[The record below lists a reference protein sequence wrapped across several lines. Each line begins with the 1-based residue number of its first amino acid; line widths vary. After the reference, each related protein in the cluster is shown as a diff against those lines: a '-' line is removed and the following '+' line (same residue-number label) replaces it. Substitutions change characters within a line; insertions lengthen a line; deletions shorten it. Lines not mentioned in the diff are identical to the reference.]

1 MIKITKGLDL
11 PIKGKPEQVVRD
23 EKTTQTVAVLGGD
36 YPGLKPALA
45 VEAGDRVEKGRLLFT
60 DKTLPGVRITAPAA
74 GRVKAIN
81 RGERRVLQSIEIEL
95 EGSGQIEFESYRAVR
110 TGRTDREKIVRLL
123 LESGLWTAL
132 RARPFGRVADP
143 SKPPHSLFVTAMDTN
158 PLAPSLDSILKG
170 KDPYFADGVRL
181 ISRLTDGPL
190 FLCKSPGTAVPEM
203 DIDNLFIHD
212 FSGPH
217 PAGNVGTHIHFL
229 DPVRRGKTVWH
240 IGLQDAI
247 AVGRLFAEGELDT
260 ARVVSLAGPGALRPR
275 LCKTL
280 IGASL
285 DDLTAGELKPG
296 EQRILSGSPLS
307 GFHARGPTAYLGRYH
322 QQVAVLPEDRRR
334 EPLGW
339 LSPGFDRFSV
349 KRIVASRFLP
359 KRLLDF
365 TTSTY
370 GETRAIIPSGNYE
383 RVMPLD
389 VLPLFL
395 IRALAVG
402 DIEEAERLG
411 CLELDEEDL
420 ALCAYVCPSKQEF
433 GPLLRAAL
441 TAIEEEEADV

>member
-23 EKTTQTVAVLGGD
+23 EKSTQTVAVLGGD
-36 YPGLKPALA
+36 YPGLKPTLA
-45 VEAGDRVEKGRLLFT
+45 VKVGDRVRKGQLLFT
-60 DKTLPGVRITAPAA
+60 DKNTPAVGFTSPGTGRI
-74 GRVKAIN
+74 KAVN

-132 RARPFGRVADP
+132 RSRPFGKVADP
-143 SKPPHSLFVTAMDTN
+143 EKPPNSIFITAMDSN
-158 PLAPSLDSILKG
+158 PLAPSVESILKG
-170 KDPYFADGVRL
+170 REQEFTGGVRL
-181 ISRLTDGPL
+181 ISRLTEGRV
-190 FLCKSPGTAVPEM
+190 FICKYPSTFIPEM
-203 DIDNLFIHD
+203 NIANLSIHD

-217 PAGNVGTHIHFL
+217 PSGIVGTHIHFL

-240 IGLQDAI
+240 IGLQDVI
-247 AVGRLFAEGELDT
+247 AVGRLFDDGLLDT
-260 ARVVSLAGPGALRPR
+260 GRVVSLVGSGALRPR
-275 LCKTL
+275 LCKTR

-285 DDLTAGELKPG
+285 KDLTAGELKPG

-307 GFHARGPTAYLGRYH
+307 GFHARGPVAYLGRYH
-322 QQVAVLPEDRRR
+322 QQVSILPEDRRR

-339 LSPGFDRFSV
+339 LTPGFDRFSI

-365 TTSTY
+365 TTSTH
-370 GETRAIIPSGNYE
+370 GEIRPIIPSGNYE

-389 VLPLFL
+389 ILPLFL

-402 DIEEAERLG
+402 DVEEAERLG
-411 CLELDEEDL
+411 CLELEEEDL

-433 GPLLRAAL
+433 GPMLRAIL
-441 TAIEEEEADV
+441 TSIEEEEADV